1 MANLQTDRLLRF
13 RGQDLIDADGD
24 KIGKVEE
31 IYLDAET
38 NEPEWALVNTGLFGT
53 KSTFV
58 PLRDAT
64 EVDGELRVRFDKAT
78 VKDAPRIDTDGQLSQ
93 REEGELYRHYGIEY
107 SESRSDTRF
116 SGGRAPAG
124 RTGRGGVGDDVSGR
138 ETDDA
143 MTRSEEELRVGK
155 AERETGRAR
164 LRKYVV
170 TDEVEETVPVRREQV
185 RVEREPITDANA
197 GDAMD
202 GPAISEEEHEVV
214 LHEEEVVVD
223 KRAVPKER
231 VRMDKDTVTE
241 ERQVSEQ
248 VRKEQ
253 IDMLD
258 ADGEPDRGIDGA
270 RGTDEGINRS

>member
-1 MANLQTDRLLRF
+1 MATLEKDQILQY
-13 RGQDLIDADGD
+13 RGQNLADADGD
-24 KIGKVEE
+24 KIGSIEE
-31 IYLDAET
+31 IYLDTET
-38 NEPEWALVNTGLFGT
+38 DAPEWALVTTGMFGT

-58 PLRDAT
+58 PLRDASEENGT
-64 EVDGELRVRFDKAT
+64 LRVPFDKAT
-78 VKDAPRIDTDGQLSQ
+78 VKDAPRMDPDGELSQ
-93 REEGELYRHYGIEY
+93 REESELYRYYGMQY
-107 SESRSDTRF
+107 SEARSDTGLPEGG
-116 SGGRAPAG
+116 SSTGRAD
-124 RTGRGGVGDDVSGR
+124 RERVGDDVSGR

-143 MTRSEEELRVGK
+143 MTRSEEELRVGTT
-155 AERETGRAR
+155 ERETGRAR

-170 TDEVEETVPVRREQV
+170 TDQVEKTVPVRREEI

-231 VRMDKDTVTE
+231 VRLDKDTVTE
-241 ERQVSEQ
+241 QREVSEG

-253 IDMLD
+253 VEL
-258 ADGEPDRGIDGA
+258 IDGA
-270 RGTDEGINRS
+270 GEPAEGRDGVRGTDEGINR